1 MEFTITIT
9 AYQIYT
15 VCLFTFI
22 AILVYIYMKDDGDD
36 HLTHMRHD
44 VEMNKEWFRMLAEQK
59 KLQQTNKK

>member
-1 MEFTITIT
+1 
-9 AYQIYT
+9 
-15 VCLFTFI
+15 
-22 AILVYIYMKDDGDD
+22 MKDDGDD